1 MTMQG
6 MLIAI
11 SEKKEGRRKKK
22 IARVLS
28 EAQFLF
34 MTVVEFVLY
43 AT

>member
-6 MLIAI
+6 MLFAV
-11 SEKKEGRRKKK
+11 SKRKKK

-34 MTVVEFVLY
+34 MIVVEFVLY